1 MRSTTMILLALF
13 ALPIGCATKKP
24 TTTSP
29 EIEYVHVT
37 DAYVVQPGEDILP
50 GCPNTTT
57 NKLWIFTP
65 TGLKAAIKNEEGR
78 ALQQAGD

>member
-1 MRSTTMILLALF
+1 MRSTTMILLLSF
-13 ALPIGCATKKP
+13 ALLTGCATKK
-24 TTTSP
+24 TTIQSP

-57 NKLWIFTP
+57 NALWIFTP
-65 TGLKAAIKNEEGR
+65 LGLKAAIKNEEGR